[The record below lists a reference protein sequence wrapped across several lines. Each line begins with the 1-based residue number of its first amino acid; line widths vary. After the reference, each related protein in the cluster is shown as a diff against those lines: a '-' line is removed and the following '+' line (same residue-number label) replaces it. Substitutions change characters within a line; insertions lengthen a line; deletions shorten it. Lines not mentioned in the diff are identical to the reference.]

1 MRAVTTATRIDPWL
15 RAGGEYEY
23 RVLNFAPNTPR
34 SQARRVL
41 TDEAER
47 GRWEM
52 SRSAIYRGGGRRVW
66 LRRKTLT
73 VTSTLF

>member
-1 MRAVTTATRIDPWL
+1 VTLTVTSDPWL

-23 RVLNFAPNTPR
+23 RVLNFAPNAPR
-34 SQARRVL
+34 AQTRRFL
-41 TDEAER
+41 TDEAEH
-47 GRWEM
+47 GRWELA
-52 SRSAIYRGGGRRVW
+52 RSAMYRGGGRRVW